1 MSQNTEISKYV
12 ALILRHKPEKIG
24 IQLDKHDWAKANEL
38 ITRIQEK
45 NNFSMDLL
53 EQIVR

>member
-1 MSQNTEISKYV
+1 MSQNTEISKCV
-12 ALILRHKPEKIG
+12 ALILKHKPEEIG
-24 IQLDKHDWAKANEL
+24 IQLDKHDWSKTNEL